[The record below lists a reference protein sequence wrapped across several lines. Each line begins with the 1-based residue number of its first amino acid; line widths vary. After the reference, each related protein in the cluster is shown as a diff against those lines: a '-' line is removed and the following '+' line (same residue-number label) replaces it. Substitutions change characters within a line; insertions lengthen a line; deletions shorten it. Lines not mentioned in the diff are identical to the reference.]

1 MSASFSRIL
10 AVMLVLLI
18 LAAVWRLAIQPAWSA
33 WREDSEVIETTR
45 EAIARFK
52 GVAQSR
58 DALLRSLEVVR
69 SNPALKGALMNAST
83 PTLAAA
89 QLQQQLKATVEAAG
103 GSMVSSQVL
112 DGQPDGTFVKVRV
125 NVRMTLSVPQLQ
137 QVLYEL
143 ESQRPVLMVDEL
155 LILSRTR
162 SSRSS
167 RRKAVA
173 AKTNLD
179 VRAQLSGYMPA
190 AAGTTQPAA
199 SATRPA
205 RLAARSGQE
214 R

>member
-18 LAAVWRLAIQPAWSA
+18 LAAVWRLAIQPVWGA
-33 WREDSEVIETTR
+33 WRDDSEAIQSTR

-52 GVAQSR
+52 GVARSR

-69 SNPALKGALMNAST
+69 SNPALQGALMSAST

-89 QLQQQLKATVEAAG
+89 QLQQQLKATVETAG

-125 NVRMTLSVPQLQ
+125 NVRMTLSVAQLQ
-137 QVLYEL
+137 QVLYEI

-155 LILSRTR
+155 LILSRSR
-162 SSRSS
+162 SNRSS
-167 RRKAVA
+167 RRKKVQV
-173 AKTNLD
+173 KTNLD
-179 VRAQLSGYMPA
+179 VRAQLAGYMTAAGSAPPPA
-190 AAGTTQPAA
+190 AAAG
-199 SATRPA
+199 R
-205 RLAARSGQE
+205 RVRRAARSTQD